1 MTDKAP
7 PKPDNDKKARMLKAI
22 STQPPAL
29 PSMFIAPTG
38 GATEA
43 KAEKAPSQSDTT
55 QSDTSPAAPAS
66 PADTPDFRKLLRQ
79 GQKKDPVAGRKI
91 REEEM
96 VRCGY
101 YLTTLEQRQFKLLA
115 VSNGHSMTELLRK
128 AVQDYIRAHKHKLP
142 KE

>member
-1 MTDKAP
+1 MSDAPTPKAET
-7 PKPDNDKKARMLKAI
+7 DKKARMLKAI

-38 GATEA
+38 GAPEA
-43 KAEKAPSQSDTT
+43 KTEGAGRPSDKKAS
-55 QSDTSPAAPAS
+55 APAS
-66 PADTPDFRKLLRQ
+66 PADAPDFRKLLRQ
-79 GQKKDPVAGRKI
+79 GQKKDPVAGKKI

-101 YLTTLEQRQFKLLA
+101 YLTALEQRQFKLLA

-128 AVQDYIRAHKHKLP
+128 AVQDYIHAHKHKLP

>member
-1 MTDKAP
+1 MKWRP
-7 PKPDNDKKARMLKAI
+7 SGKKP
-22 STQPPAL
+22 SAL
-29 PSMFIAPTG
+29 
-38 GATEA
+38 
-43 KAEKAPSQSDTT
+43 
-55 QSDTSPAAPAS
+55 AS
-66 PADTPDFRKLLRQ
+66 PTDAPDFRKLLRQ

-101 YLTTLEQRQFKLLA
+101 YLTALEQRQFKLLA

>member
-1 MTDKAP
+1 MSDETT
-7 PKPDNDKKARMLKAI
+7 PKPGDDKKARMMKAI

-29 PSMFIAPTG
+29 PSMFIPPKGETAQ
-38 GATEA
+38 A
-43 KAEKAPSQSDTT
+43 KIE
-55 QSDTSPAAPAS
+55 PAAAQSGGPSRNTSRA
-66 PADTPDFRKLLRQ
+66 APDFRKLLRQ
-79 GQKKDPVAGRKI
+79 GQKKDPIAGKKI

-101 YLTTLEQRQFKLLA
+101 YLTAAEQRQFKLLA
-115 VSNGHSMTELLRK
+115 ISNGHSMTELLRK

>member
-1 MTDKAP
+1 MSNDAT
-7 PKPDNDKKARMLKAI
+7 PKSGTDKKARMLKAI

-29 PSMFIAPTG
+29 PSMFIAPKG
-38 GATEA
+38 
-43 KAEKAPSQSDTT
+43 
-55 QSDTSPAAPAS
+55 DTSNAKMEGAGQPSGKKASAPAS
-66 PADTPDFRKLLRQ
+66 PAAAPDFRKLLRQ

-101 YLTTLEQRQFKLLA
+101 YLTALEQRQFKLLA

>member
-1 MTDKAP
+1 MSDAST
-7 PKPDNDKKARMLKAI
+7 PKSGTDKKARMLKAI

-38 GATEA
+38 GAPEA
-43 KAEKAPSQSDTT
+43 TKEGAERPSGQKAPA
-55 QSDTSPAAPAS
+55 PAAPV
-66 PADTPDFRKLLRQ
+66 DTPDFRKLLRQ
-79 GQKKDPVAGRKI
+79 GQKKDPVAGKKI

-101 YLTTLEQRQFKLLA
+101 YLTALEQRQFKLLA

>member
-1 MTDKAP
+1 MSEKEV
-7 PKPDNDKKARMLKAI
+7 PKDNDKKARMLKAI

-29 PSMFIAPTG
+29 PSMFISPKGDAAGAEAELAVEQSGGSPT
-38 GATEA
+38 
-43 KAEKAPSQSDTT
+43 S
-55 QSDTSPAAPAS
+55 APA
-66 PADTPDFRKLLRQ
+66 PAPDFRKLLRQ
-79 GQKKDPVAGRKI
+79 GQKKDPIAGKKM

-101 YLTTLEQRQFKLLA
+101 YLTAAEQRQFKLLA
-115 VSNGHSMTELLRK
+115 VSNDHSMTELLRK

>member
-1 MTDKAP
+1 MSDAPTPKAGT
-7 PKPDNDKKARMLKAI
+7 DKKARMLKAI

-29 PSMFIAPTG
+29 PSMFIAPAG
-38 GATEA
+38 DA
-43 KAEKAPSQSDTT
+43 
-55 QSDTSPAAPAS
+55 PAAKTERAALQSETSSSIPAS
-66 PADTPDFRKLLRQ
+66 RADAPDFRKLLRQ

-101 YLTTLEQRQFKLLA
+101 YLTALEQRHFKLLA

-142 KE
+142 RE

>member
-1 MTDKAP
+1 MSNETT
-7 PKPDNDKKARMLKAI
+7 PKPDSDKKARMLKAI

-29 PSMFIAPTG
+29 PSMFIAPGGDTSEASTG
-38 GATEA
+38 RAG
-43 KAEKAPSQSDTT
+43 PQSDKKP
-55 QSDTSPAAPAS
+55 SKPAS
-66 PADTPDFRKLLRQ
+66 PAAAPDFRKLLRQ
-79 GQKKDPVAGRKI
+79 GQKKDPVAGSKI

-101 YLTTLEQRQFKLLA
+101 YLTALEQRQFKLLA

-128 AVQDYIRAHKHKLP
+128 AVQDYIRAHRHKLP

>member
-1 MTDKAP
+1 MSEKEAR
-7 PKPDNDKKARMLKAI
+7 KDNDKKARMLKAI

-29 PSMFIAPTG
+29 PSMFIPPKGDAAGAGAESAVEQSGGSPTPVPVS
-38 GATEA
+38 A
-43 KAEKAPSQSDTT
+43 
-55 QSDTSPAAPAS
+55 
-66 PADTPDFRKLLRQ
+66 PDFRKLLRQ
-79 GQKKDPVAGRKI
+79 GQKKDPIAGKKM

-101 YLTTLEQRQFKLLA
+101 YLTAAEQRQFKLLA
-115 VSNGHSMTELLRK
+115 VSNGRSMTELLRK

>member
-1 MTDKAP
+1 MSDAST
-7 PKPDNDKKARMLKAI
+7 PKPNNDKKARMLKAI

-29 PSMFIAPTG
+29 PSMFIAPKG
-38 GATEA
+38 DASNRKMEGAGQPSGK
-43 KAEKAPSQSDTT
+43 KAS
-55 QSDTSPAAPAS
+55 APAS
-66 PADTPDFRKLLRQ
+66 PAAAPDFRKLLRQ

-101 YLTTLEQRQFKLLA
+101 YLTALEQRQFKLLA

>member
-1 MTDKAP
+1 MSDDAT
-7 PKPDNDKKARMLKAI
+7 PKSDNDKKARMLKAI

-29 PSMFIAPTG
+29 PSMFIAPKG
-38 GATEA
+38 GASQATTVGVGQPSGK
-43 KAEKAPSQSDTT
+43 KASM
-55 QSDTSPAAPAS
+55 PAS
-66 PADTPDFRKLLRQ
+66 PTDAPDFRKLLRQ

-101 YLTTLEQRQFKLLA
+101 YLTALEQRQFKLLA